1 MKIAS
6 EKSFKNICRY
16 CLKIFKDKYKLKNH
30 MGIHE
35 NLFVCDKCDKQFY
48 SKQAIRKHK
57 EEVHVLKPNTV
68 FKCDICNL
76 VLSNGRNLAQHKSI
90 HETKEPLKCRLCSE
104 EFNHSRNLRRHYLC
118 VHKIVPHYYLK
129 IGLNQFKEFKC
140 DICGEQFGRKDNLV
154 KHQALRIC
162 LKFTCSLCKFSSKDK
177 EEWLEHAKAQHFICE
192 YCDFQ
197 SIYKQNLVR
206 HLKKHK

>member
-1 MKIAS
+1 
-6 EKSFKNICRY
+6 
-16 CLKIFKDKYKLKNH
+16 

-35 NLFVCDKCDKQFY
+35 NLFVCDKCDKQFC
-48 SKQAIRKHK
+48 SKQAIKKHK

-90 HETKEPLKCRLCSE
+90 HEAKEPLKCRLCSE
-104 EFNHSRNLRRHYLC
+104 EFNHSRNLRRHYLS
-118 VHKIVPHYYLK
+118 VHKIVPEYYLK

-140 DICGEQFGRKDNLV
+140 EICGEQFGRKDNLV
-154 KHQALRIC
+154 KHQTLRIC
-162 LKFTCSLCKFSSKDK
+162 LKFTCSLCNFSSKDK
-177 EEWLEHAKAQHFICE
+177 EEWLEHAKAQHYTCD

-197 SIYKQNLVR
+197 SIYKKNLVR